1 MRDRVFQRLGVAFL
15 AVILAGPAAAQTL
28 TQDLQKMV
36 ETPAV
41 TGYEGRL
48 SGWLRQ
54 MLGAWKPQTDGLGDV
69 LVTIGRGSPRRLLV
83 APIDEPG
90 YVVSAITPDGYL
102 RVQRLPQLAPNSV
115 FDELWSAE
123 PVTIFPLNA
132 RQVTGI
138 VAGPSVHLQG
148 SRPVPVHVRSPED
161 IYIDIGADSAAE
173 VRRAGVDLLDPVA
186 LDRTLYELGSG
197 KLAGMAAGDRF
208 GAAALVEVLRRLD
221 PSKLSGTLTI
231 AFVTQQWAGARGLE
245 RVMDF
250 VRPDEM
256 VYVGAAEPGRGPS
269 FGGAAPTREPGAGV
283 LVVGTSPQAPL
294 AGLGASF
301 ERLAAA
307 HGIPLATDY
316 SASPLPPSY
325 LPAPALPPRFV
336 HLAVATAW
344 PATPAETIDAGDL
357 AHLAEL
363 LELYL
368 LGSFSAPAL
377 PPLPPPALSTPEGPR
392 AAGPAPAVPAL
403 LKDLVETYGV
413 SEREG
418 PVREAVGRLL
428 PPWAKTET
436 DAAGNLILRW
446 QPAAGAKG
454 PRLLFVA
461 HTDEIGFAVQS
472 IAADGRL
479 EVQSRG
485 GGELEYF
492 LGHPVLVLTR
502 RGPRPG
508 VLELPAGWQK
518 AGLPLHPERGA
529 LYRVDIGARTA
540 GEAGELGVQ
549 IGDVL
554 TIPKKYRPL
563 LGTRASAR
571 SFDDRVG
578 CASLIAAAW
587 ALGPEFHRDVT
598 FVWSTQEELGLHG
611 AAAVAAR
618 LAGEG
623 REPDV
628 VFAIDTFVSSDSPLE
643 SKWFADA
650 QLGRGFVVRAV
661 DNSNIVPLGLV
672 DRMVTLARANG
683 IAVQY
688 GVTGGGN
695 DGSAFL
701 RYGAIDVALGWP
713 LRYSHS
719 PGEVVD
725 TRDAEGLARIVA
737 AAARSWR

>member
-1 MRDRVFQRLGVAFL
+1 MSRRVFLMLGGAFL
-15 AVILAGPAAAQTL
+15 AAGLAAPAAAQTL
-28 TQDLQKMV
+28 TQDLQKIV

-41 TGYEGRL
+41 TGYERRL
-48 SGWLRQ
+48 SAWLRQ
-54 MLGAWKPQTDGLGDV
+54 NLASWKPQVDGLGDV
-69 LVTIGRGSPRRLLV
+69 IVTIGHGSPRRLLA
-83 APIDEPG
+83 APMDEPG
-90 YVVSAITPDGYL
+90 YVVSAITPEGFL
-102 RVQRLPQLAPNSV
+102 RVQRLPQLAPNPV

-123 PVTIFPLNA
+123 PVAIFPLA
-132 RQVTGI
+132 GRAVTGI
-138 VAGPSVHLQG
+138 VAGPSVHLQS

-186 LDRTLYELGSG
+186 LDRSLYQLGSG
-197 KLAGMAAGDRF
+197 KLAGMAVGDRF
-208 GAAALVEVLRRLD
+208 GCAALVEFLRRLD
-221 PSKLSGTLTI
+221 PSKLQGTLVV
-231 AFVTQQWAGARGLE
+231 AFAAQQWAGARGIE
-245 RVMDF
+245 RITDF
-250 VRPDEM
+250 VRPGEM

-269 FGGAAPTREPGAGV
+269 AAGAAPTREPGAGV
-283 LVVGTSPQAPL
+283 LVAGTSPQAPL
-294 AGLGASF
+294 AGLPAEL

-307 HGIPLATDY
+307 HRIPLTTDY
-316 SASPLPPSY
+316 SVSPFPPGYS
-325 LPAPALPPRFV
+325 PAPDLPPRFA
-336 HLAVATAW
+336 HLAVPVAW
-344 PATPAETIDAGDL
+344 RATPAEMIDSADL

-363 LELYL
+363 LELYFQ
-368 LGSFSAPAL
+368 GTSSAPVL
-377 PPLPPPALSTPEGPR
+377 TPLAPPALSTPERPKT
-392 AAGPAPAVPAL
+392 PPPVPAL
-403 LKDLVETYGV
+403 LKDLVETYGI

-446 QPAAGAKG
+446 QPAARAAG

-479 EVQSRG
+479 EVVSRG

-492 LGHPVLVLTR
+492 LGHPVIVLTR
-502 RGPRPG
+502 SGPRPG

-518 AGLPLHPERGA
+518 EGLPLRPERGA
-529 LYRVDIGARTA
+529 VWRVDVGARTA
-540 GEAGELGVQ
+540 AQARELGVEA
-549 IGDVL
+549 GDVL
-554 TIPKKYRPL
+554 TIPKKYRTL
-563 LGTRASAR
+563 LAARSSAR

-578 CASLIAAAW
+578 CTALIAAAW
-587 ALGPEFHRDVT
+587 ALGPNFHRDVT
-598 FVWSTQEELGLHG
+598 FVWSTGEELGLHG
-611 AAAVAAR
+611 AAAIAGR
-618 LAGEG
+618 LAAEG

-643 SKWFADA
+643 SKRFADA
-650 QLGRGFVVRAV
+650 PIGRGFVVRAV
-661 DNSNIVPLGLV
+661 DNSNIVPLDLA
-672 DRMVTLARANG
+672 DRMVRLARANA
-683 IAVQY
+683 IPVQY

-719 PGEVVD
+719 PGEVID
-725 TRDAEGLARIVA
+725 TRDAEGLARILA